1 MNQVFTI
8 YSVVFLATSLVSFFV
23 GILAWNRR
31 SVIGARELAWLMIAA
46 GIGAFW
52 IIFETAAPTIAEKI
66 FWSKLEYFG
75 GVTTPVLYLIFVLR
89 FTGKDKL
96 LSLKNI
102 LLLFII
108 PAITLVLALTNE
120 KHNLIWSGF
129 SAISER
135 TNLMEY
141 YHGVGFWIGYIAY
154 AYLILLSA
162 SIYLVDFIIHHTKKF
177 RTQGLIVLIGGLFP
191 WIVSVIYLTG
201 RNPVPGL
208 DLTPASIT
216 LSGTLAAYAILYFHF
231 LDLVPIA
238 RETLVETLP
247 DGIMVL
253 DTQNRI
259 QDINKAALSFL
270 GITNKNIIGSQ
281 AELSGASVI
290 PLLNAAIDHES
301 TNLIEIT
308 DNNEIKSF
316 RVLKNAIKNQPGSR
330 LIVIRD
336 ITESKR
342 AGEALKESEIK
353 YRGLAENSPDAI
365 AIYVE
370 GKIVFV
376 NNECLRLIAATT
388 PEELTGKS
396 VIEFVHPD
404 YRALVAE
411 RMIKV
416 VSERTVL
423 PLLEEKFLRLDGSE
437 VEVEVKAMSIRF
449 GNKLAVQLIIRD
461 ITERK
466 QAEQKLIKAKEHA
479 EESDR
484 LKSAFLAN
492 MSHEIRT
499 PMNSILGFAE
509 LLKTEDLTGKQQ
521 KEYIQII
528 KKGGD
533 RLLNIINDIIDIS
546 KIESGQMKVSVTKTN
561 INEQIEYI
569 SSFFRPEAEEK
580 GLQLIFKN
588 TLASKDAVISTD
600 KEKIFSILTNLV
612 KNAIK
617 FTREGFI
624 ELGYRKKEKLLEFY
638 VKDTGIGIRQ
648 EQQEFIFERFRQ
660 GSDSLVRN
668 YEGAGLGLSISKA
681 YVEMLGGKIRVDS
694 EPGKGSVFYFT
705 IPYNSDKM
713 PETVIENKVNSDF
726 KEHQIK
732 SLKILIAED
741 DEASGILITN
751 IVKAYCKTEL
761 KVKTGVEAVEA
772 CQANPDID
780 LILMDI
786 KMPEM
791 DGYEAARQIR
801 QFNKDVII
809 IAQTAF
815 ALTGDKERAL
825 QAGCNDYISK
835 PIDGN
840 LLMEIIQKH
849 FKK

>member
-1 MNQVFTI
+1 
-8 YSVVFLATSLVSFFV
+8 
-23 GILAWNRR
+23 
-31 SVIGARELAWLMIAA
+31 
-46 GIGAFW
+46 
-52 IIFETAAPTIAEKI
+52 
-66 FWSKLEYFG
+66 
-75 GVTTPVLYLIFVLR
+75 
-89 FTGKDKL
+89 
-96 LSLKNI
+96 
-102 LLLFII
+102 
-108 PAITLVLALTNE
+108 
-120 KHNLIWSGF
+120 
-129 SAISER
+129 
-135 TNLMEY
+135 
-141 YHGVGFWIGYIAY
+141 
-154 AYLILLSA
+154 
-162 SIYLVDFIIHHTKKF
+162 
-177 RTQGLIVLIGGLFP
+177 
-191 WIVSVIYLTG
+191 
-201 RNPVPGL
+201 
-208 DLTPASIT
+208 
-216 LSGTLAAYAILYFHF
+216 
-231 LDLVPIA
+231 
-238 RETLVETLP
+238 
-247 DGIMVL
+247 
-253 DTQNRI
+253 
-259 QDINKAALSFL
+259 
-270 GITNKNIIGSQ
+270 
-281 AELSGASVI
+281 
-290 PLLNAAIDHES
+290 
-301 TNLIEIT
+301 
-308 DNNEIKSF
+308 
-316 RVLKNAIKNQPGSR
+316 
-330 LIVIRD
+330 
-336 ITESKR
+336 
-342 AGEALKESEIK
+342 
-353 YRGLAENSPDAI
+353 
-365 AIYVE
+365 
-370 GKIVFV
+370 
-376 NNECLRLIAATT
+376 
-388 PEELTGKS
+388 LTGKS

-466 QAEQKLIKAKEHA
+466 QAEQKLIKAKELA

-499 PMNSILGFAE
+499 PMNNILGFTD
-509 LLKTEDLTGKQQ
+509 LLKMDDLTSKQQ

-580 GLQLIFKN
+580 GIRLIFKN
-588 TLASKDAVISTD
+588 TLLSQDAIINTD
-600 KEKIFSILTNLV
+600 REKIFAILINLV

-617 FTREGFI
+617 FTSEGFI
-624 ELGYRKKEKLLEFY
+624 EFGYRKKEMLLEFF
-638 VKDTGIGIRQ
+638 VKDTGTGIRQ
-648 EQQEFIFERFRQ
+648 EHKELIFERFRQ
-660 GSDSLVRN
+660 GSESLARN

-705 IPYNSDKM
+705 IPYNPDKM

-732 SLKILIAED
+732 RLKILIAED
-741 DEASGILITN
+741 DEASGLLITN

-761 KVKTGVEAVEA
+761 KVKTGIEAVEA

-791 DGYEAARQIR
+791 DGYEATRQIR

>member
-8 YSVVFLATSLVSFFV
+8 YSVFFLATSLVSFFV

-31 SVIGARELAWLMIAA
+31 SVKGAKELAWLMIAS

-52 IIFETAAPTIAEKI
+52 IIFETAAPTMAEKI
-66 FWSKLEYFG
+66 FWTKLEYFG

-96 LSLKNI
+96 LSLSNI

-141 YHGVGFWIGYIAY
+141 YHGVWFWIGYIAY

-162 SIYLVDFIIHHTKKF
+162 SVYLVDFIIHHTKKF
-177 RTQGLIVLIGGLFP
+177 RTQGLIVLTGGLFP
-191 WIVSVIYLTG
+191 WIFSIIYLTG

-216 LSGTLAAYAILYFHF
+216 LSGSLAAYAIFYFYF

-238 RETLVETLP
+238 RETLVETLS

-290 PLLNAAIDHES
+290 PLLNAAIDHEFID
-301 TNLIEIT
+301 LIEIA

-330 LIVIRD
+330 LVVIRD
-336 ITESKR
+336 ITDSKR
-342 AGEALKESEIK
+342 AEEALKESEIK

-376 NNECLRLIAATT
+376 NNECLRLMAATT
-388 PEELTGKS
+388 PEELIGKS

-416 VSERTVL
+416 VNERTVL

-499 PMNSILGFAE
+499 PMNSILGFTE
-509 LLKTEDLTGKQQ
+509 LLKTENITGKQQ

-528 KKGGD
+528 KNGGD

-546 KIESGQMKVSVTKTN
+546 KIESGQMKVSITKTN

-580 GLQLIFKN
+580 GIHLIFKN
-588 TLASKDAVISTD
+588 TLPSKDAVINTD
-600 KEKIFSILTNLV
+600 QEKIFAILTNLV

-624 ELGYRKKEKLLEFY
+624 EFGYRKKEKFLEFF

-648 EQQEFIFERFRQ
+648 EQKEFIFERFRQ

-681 YVEMLGGKIRVDS
+681 YVEMLGGKIQVDS
-694 EPGKGSVFYFT
+694 EPGKGSEFYFT

-713 PETVIENKVNSDF
+713 PNTVIENKTDSDF

-732 SLKILIAED
+732 SLKILTAED

-786 KMPEM
+786 KMPGM
-791 DGYEAARQIR
+791 DGYEATRLIR

-815 ALTGDKERAL
+815 ALTGDKERAF

-835 PIDGN
+835 PIDSN
-840 LLMEIIQKH
+840 LLMEKIQKY